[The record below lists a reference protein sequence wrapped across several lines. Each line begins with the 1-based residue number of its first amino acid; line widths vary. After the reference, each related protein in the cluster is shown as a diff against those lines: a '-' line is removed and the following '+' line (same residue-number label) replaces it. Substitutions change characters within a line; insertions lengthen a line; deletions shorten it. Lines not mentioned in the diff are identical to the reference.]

1 MEVMSAIMERRSVR
15 SFTEQAV
22 TDEQVE
28 QILRAAMNAP
38 SAGNAQ
44 PWEFVVIRDKDT
56 LTKVTTINE
65 YAAFAPSAP
74 VAILACGNLGLEK
87 FKGYWVQDVS
97 AAIENMLL
105 AVQGMGLGAV
115 WTGIYPMQNRVLAF
129 QTLLNMPDEV
139 IPLGLIVVGYAEKMP
154 QPVDRFKPERIHHEM
169 W

>member
-1 MEVMSAIMERRSVR
+1 MDVMSAIMERRSVR
-15 SFTEQAV
+15 AFTDKAV
-22 TDEQVE
+22 SDAQVE

-44 PWEFVVIRDKDT
+44 PWEFVVIRNKET

-65 YAAFAPSAP
+65 YAAFAPSAS

-139 IPLGLIVVGYAEKMP
+139 IPLGLIVIGHAETMP
-154 QPVDRFKPERIHHEM
+154 QPVDRFKPERIHHEK